1 MLLFRPRTN
10 RRCEARS
17 KRGSLASFFESGLHL
32 NPDES
37 LPPDKKLDT
46 AHWELASQLA
56 LQLALWIAQR
66 GVIKMDF
73 EAFLLSFLWL
83 ALLIVKG
90 REKEKE

>member
-17 KRGSLASFFESGLHL
+17 KRGSLASFFEWGLHL

-46 AHWELASQLA
+46 AHWELAS
-56 LQLALWIAQR
+56 QLALWIAQR

-83 ALLIVKG
+83 ALLIVRR

>member
-17 KRGSLASFFESGLHL
+17 KRGRLASFFESGLHL
-32 NPDES
+32 NPNES
-37 LPPDKKLDT
+37 FSPPDKKLDT
-46 AHWELASQLA
+46 AHWELASE
-56 LQLALWIAQR
+56 LALWIAQR

-83 ALLIVKG
+83 ALLIVRR